1 MGGMVDIAVEI
12 DGSFVYAMRADGLI
26 VATPTG
32 STAYALSAQGPIVHP
47 QVPALLL
54 VPVAPHALSNRPIAV
69 SDSVAITITVLKGKG
84 AIVHADS
91 QAHFP
96 VSDGDRIAIRRA
108 PYAVRLLHPAD
119 HDHFAMLRQK
129 LHWGETPEQLGRLMR
144 RRSPAPSGAGPG
156 SPPATCL
163 GRPGLTLRPPMLRLL
178 SIRNFVVVEA
188 LDLELDRRVHRPDR
202 RDRRREV
209 DPARRARRCC

>member
-1 MGGMVDIAVEI
+1 MLSVQVNHVEGPPDAAFALNDVVLSRGTMGGMVDIAVEI

-129 LHWGETPEQLGRLMR
+129 LHWGETPEQLG
-144 RRSPAPSGAGPG
+144 PTG
-156 SPPATCL
+156 
-163 GRPGLTLRPPMLRLL
+163 
-178 SIRNFVVVEA
+178 
-188 LDLELDRRVHRPDR
+188 
-202 RDRRREV
+202 
-209 DPARRARRCC
+209 